1 MIGKRNFSLLL
12 LITALVSGGC
22 AAIQPPGTGGP
33 KAGPPYPVVLT
44 AQPERRETTA
54 LALKRLVQDSGSPD
68 QLATYLQPVTASI
81 KNLPKS
87 GSSVLLLPKVGTNP
101 EMSEEETREALRR
114 FISDWRGLIG
124 ANPTHLSLVDRVD
137 QPDGIKLAKYEQ
149 RPFRYPLRGGYGI
162 LEIRF
167 LTNRKLVDLSS
178 TCIPDVERLQSSL
191 ALITPVVTAEEAVK
205 YVRDNNVGYKDLAG
219 TQQSLHVTSVNEVN
233 AIQLV
238 TYVLA
243 SPGQTDS
250 LELHLAWEVAVTQAP
265 FKTVYVDAVDGKF
278 IEGSATP

>member
-1 MIGKRNFSLLL
+1 MLGKRNFSLLL

-44 AQPERRETTA
+44 AQPERREATA

-124 ANPTHLSLVDRVD
+124 ANPTHLSLIDRVD

-149 RPFRYPLRGGYGI
+149 RPFRFPLRGGYGI

-205 YVRDNNVGYKDLAG
+205 YVRANNVAYKDLAG
-219 TQQSLHVTSVNEVN
+219 TQQSLHVTSLNEVN

-243 SPGQTDS
+243 SQGQTDL

-265 FKTVYVDAVDGKF
+265 FKTVYVDALDGKF
-278 IEGSATP
+278 IDGSATP